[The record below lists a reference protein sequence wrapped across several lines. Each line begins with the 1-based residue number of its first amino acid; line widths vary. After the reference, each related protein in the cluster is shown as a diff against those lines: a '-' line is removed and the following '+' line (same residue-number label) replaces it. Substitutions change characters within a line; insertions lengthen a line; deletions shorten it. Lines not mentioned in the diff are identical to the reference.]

1 MSDRDRVVS
10 RVLVML
16 EYGPGDKDNGEVFD
30 LTELVKQCRTNGEGL
45 YSAEIILGVE
55 ANKDYSGGPDKLTVN
70 WKAWMFPSTGVS
82 GIISSG
88 HLDDA
93 INAAM
98 PDGMRVQDLRKK
110 AKRIREKAD
119 EIERAACVAKLE
131 QVAALRAQYPIAR
144 VTQGVPVLN
153 EGNTDA
159 HGPARTNTPREVL

>member
-45 YSAEIILGVE
+45 YSVQIILGVE
-55 ANKDYSGGPDKLTVN
+55 AHEDYSGPDKLTVN

-110 AKRIREKAD
+110 AKRIRKKAD

-144 VTQGVPVLN
+144 VTPGGVAIAATAAD
-153 EGNTDA
+153 GMARATD
-159 HGPARTNTPREVL
+159 GTNGEVVK